1 MSTVEEDVP
10 INEPGINI
18 QEYSG
23 KYLTF
28 VLGEESFG
36 VAVIKVREIIRM
48 QEVTE
53 VPQMPAHIKGVIN
66 LRGKIIP
73 IVDLRIKFNLEMQE
87 LTNKA
92 CIIVVQVLS
101 KEGSASQMGIIVN
114 AVEEVTNISGE
125 AIEEAPSFGNQLDQN
140 YILAIAK
147 IKDKV
152 KTLLD
157 IDTIL
162 EPEDLVGQSSAF
174 MDF

>member
-1 MSTVEEDVP
+1 MSTVEEDLSV
-10 INEPGINI
+10 NESGFNV

-73 IVDLRIKFNLEMQE
+73 IVDLRIKFSLDMQD

-101 KEGSASQMGIIVN
+101 KESTNSQMGIIVN
-114 AVEEVTNISGE
+114 AVEEVTNITAD
-125 AIEEAPSFGNQLDQN
+125 AIEEAPNFGNQLDQT

-147 IKDKV
+147 IKEKV

-162 EPEDLVGQSSAF
+162 EPEDLIGQSSAF
-174 MDF
+174 DF